1 MAQDPRT
8 ILAEGLRADFIEF
21 VEGDDDI
28 CSVLMDKL
36 SVFCDEKL
44 QGCDEE
50 LRYDVAL
57 QILSSVGIR

>member
-1 MAQDPRT
+1 MPQDPRT
-8 ILAEGLRADFIEF
+8 ILASGLREDFVEF
-21 VEGDDDI
+21 LEGDDDVA
-28 CSVLMDKL
+28 SLLMDKL

-50 LRYDVAL
+50 MRYDVAL